1 MNAASLKG
9 YFFTQP
15 QDSAGQK
22 TLEVSTAYTM
32 FTSGLLNYS
41 FSAVVSLA
49 LFVGAFLTVAEFP
62 LWFSVVGAVYISTV
76 SSFVMPRS
84 GSGNVKPYAY
94 QISAVLMVIIGALYA
109 VLYLIPFTPHVVLVG
124 ATVLGMS
131 FMNRRLYISLKD
143 DMWYTTLNPPT
154 RVILTLSNACLV
166 GILGLVL
173 TGQATTQILAGGFA
187 VPVVLFVGYL
197 IYRSSRTVHE
207 QLTQYQ
213 TNQDEFEEVIERNKE
228 ILKQVKR
235 VNAFLARSDIDLQVH
250 EPDQIDFQHA
260 DLTKI
265 QSEAREA
272 QERFQENENLEGGR
286 EVIDL
291 LQELQE
297 YGSEYRFV
305 IS

>member
-41 FSAVVSLA
+41 LSAVVSFA
-49 LFVGAFLTVAEFP
+49 LFLGAFLTVAEFP
-62 LWFSVVGAVYISTV
+62 LWFAVAGAVYISTA

-84 GSGNVKPYAY
+84 GSGNAKPYAY
-94 QISAVLMVIIGALYA
+94 QISAVLMVVIGILYA
-109 VLYLIPFTPHVVLVG
+109 GLYLIPFTPYVVLVG
-124 ATVLGMS
+124 ATVVGMS
-131 FMNRRLYISLKD
+131 FINRRLYISLKD

-154 RVILTLSNACLV
+154 RVILTLSNASL
-166 GILGLVL
+166 IGLIGLLL
-173 TGQATTQILAGGFA
+173 TGQATAQLLAGGFA
-187 VPVVLFVGYL
+187 VPLLLFAGYI

-213 TNQDEFEEVIERNKE
+213 ENQDEFEEAIERNKE
-228 ILKQVKR
+228 VLKQVKR
-235 VNAFLARSDIDLQVH
+235 VNALLNRSDIDFQIH
-250 EPDQIDFQHA
+250 EPDQIDFRHA

-265 QSEAREA
+265 QAEAREA
-272 QERFQENENLEGGR
+272 QELFQEEENTEGGR